1 MYLNL
6 RNGKLD
12 IWFDFA
18 RGALCS
24 FEDAGLGFRGQF
36 KADVTMEK
44 LAIPVFSIQ
53 ASSIRQEPRFDLGE
67 GRYRSAIAPWEALAI
82 GFTLLFEAF

>member
-6 RNGKLD
+6 ENGKLD
-12 IWFDFA
+12 IWIDFA

-24 FEDAGLGFRGQF
+24 FEDAGLGLRGQF

-44 LAIPVFSIQ
+44 LATPDFSIQ
-53 ASSIRQEPRFDLGE
+53 ASSV
-67 GRYRSAIAPWEALAI
+67 
-82 GFTLLFEAF
+82 